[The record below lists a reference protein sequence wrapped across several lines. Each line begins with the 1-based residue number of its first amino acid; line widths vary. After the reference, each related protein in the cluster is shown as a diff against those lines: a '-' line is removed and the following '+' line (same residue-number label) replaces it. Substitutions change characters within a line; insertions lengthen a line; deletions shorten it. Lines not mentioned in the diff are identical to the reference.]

1 MSYTQFTRGRGA
13 SVVCNLQR
21 KGKLRKQRP
30 MANLISQVKH
40 GVKTAPT
47 HASTHGVA
55 FQRSDV
61 SPKYKDAQVR
71 HFTTRGAHCFVEQ
84 GHVIDYNNT

>member
-21 KGKLRKQRP
+21 KGKLWKQRP

-55 FQRSDV
+55 FQRSDLFPNRNV
-61 SPKYKDAQVR
+61 HKIAIPQ
-71 HFTTRGAHCFVEQ
+71 RGMPT
-84 GHVIDYNNT
+84 DS